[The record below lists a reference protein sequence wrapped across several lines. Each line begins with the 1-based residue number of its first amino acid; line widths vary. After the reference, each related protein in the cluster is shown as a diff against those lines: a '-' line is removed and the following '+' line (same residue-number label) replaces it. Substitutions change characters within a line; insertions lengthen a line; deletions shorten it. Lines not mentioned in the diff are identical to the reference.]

1 MMRTKES
8 PLSIIVAERKERR
21 KMGHNQVIMPRRMAI
36 MKKWMKMRMMISW
49 EMTTD

>member
-1 MMRTKES
+1 MKTKES
-8 PLSIIVAERKERR
+8 LLSITAAEKKEKRKT
-21 KMGHNQVIMPRRMAI
+21 GHNQVIIPRRMAI

>member
-1 MMRTKES
+1 MKTKES
-8 PLSIIVAERKERR
+8 PLSIIVAEKKERR
-21 KMGHNQVIMPRRMAI
+21 KMGHNQVIIPRRTAI

>member
-1 MMRTKES
+1 MMKTKES
-8 PLSIIVAERKERR
+8 PLSITVAEKKERR
-21 KMGHNQVIMPRRMAI
+21 KTGPNQVIIPRRTAI